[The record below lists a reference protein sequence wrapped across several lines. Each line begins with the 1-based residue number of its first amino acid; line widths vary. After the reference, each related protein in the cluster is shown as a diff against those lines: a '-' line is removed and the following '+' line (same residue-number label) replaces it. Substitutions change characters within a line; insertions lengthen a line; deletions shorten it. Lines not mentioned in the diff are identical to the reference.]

1 MRCLTVPPIRV
12 RWWTTP
18 TFSCRNCCPRFAA
31 ARQGWQLPA
40 DGRSCGSLLT
50 NLLPVA
56 AGVTIFGGHLPGGG
70 PGVLRGLGFAAA
82 VLGPPCS
89 AADRRRLL
97 LSRTGRRD
105 SDRHRLTVQA
115 G

>member
-1 MRCLTVPPIRV
+1 MAVSV
-12 RWWTTP
+12 
-18 TFSCRNCCPRFAA
+18 
-31 ARQGWQLPA
+31 QLSFQRGMA
-40 DGRSCGSLLT
+40 LATACVSTLLT

-82 VLGPPCS
+82 ALGPHCS
-89 AADRRRLL
+89 AADRRSLL
-97 LSRTGRRD
+97 LSRTGRPD
-105 SDRHRLTVQA
+105 SDRRRLMVQA

>member
-1 MRCLTVPPIRV
+1 LQVQIAVFQRGMALATAGVS
-12 RWWTTP
+12 T
-18 TFSCRNCCPRFAA
+18 
-31 ARQGWQLPA
+31 
-40 DGRSCGSLLT
+40 LLT
-50 NLLPVA
+50 NPLPVV

-70 PGVLRGLGFAAA
+70 LGVLRGLGFAAA

-105 SDRHRLTVQA
+105 SDRRRLTVQA